1 MYSMSMMQSYYNGTA
16 KETLK
21 GRDAWY
27 RSEQAKRAAG
37 SPADWKA
44 TGGYLVDGVK
54 VAGTDPEGNPIY
66 EKNDIYVNPQA
77 YWQSFQD
84 VSPEPFIIDASYIK
98 FRELAFSFDFP
109 RRWLRKTPIAG
120 VQLTAFAR
128 NLCILYTN
136 VKNIDPESSYYNG
149 NGQGFEY
156 GSLPSRRTFGFGI
169 KVKF

>member
-1 MYSMSMMQSYYNGTA
+1 M
-16 KETLK
+16 
-21 GRDAWY
+21 
-27 RSEQAKRAAG
+27 
-37 SPADWKA
+37 
-44 TGGYLVDGVK
+44 DGVK

-66 EKNDIYVNPQA
+66 VENDIYVNPQS

>member
-1 MYSMSMMQSYYNGTA
+1 MLPVLRRLESY
-16 KETLK
+16 
-21 GRDAWY
+21 GRL
-27 RSEQAKRAAG
+27 S
-37 SPADWKA
+37 
-44 TGGYLVDGVK
+44 DGRCEIT
-54 VAGTDPEGNPIY
+54 GTDDQGNPIY
-66 EKNDIYVNPQA
+66 AENDIYVNPQS
-77 YWQSFQD
+77 YWQAFQD
-84 VSPEPFIIDASYIK
+84 VSPEPFIIDASYVK

-109 RRWLRKTPIAG
+109 KRWLRKTPIAG

>member
-1 MYSMSMMQSYYNGTA
+1 MSSSVNW
-16 KETLK
+16 
-21 GRDAWY
+21 RF
-27 RSEQAKRAAG
+27 RSTSR
-37 SPADWKA
+37 
-44 TGGYLVDGVK
+44 
-54 VAGTDPEGNPIY
+54 
-66 EKNDIYVNPQA
+66 
-77 YWQSFQD
+77 
-84 VSPEPFIIDASYIK
+84 
-98 FRELAFSFDFP
+98 